1 MIGATPEI
9 EPDPT
14 PKMLLS
20 TIGLEQPKR
29 NPARTHM
36 LPDLLIETIQSYSMP
51 CSSIPTKL
59 IGGKIR
65 RRKRNKKRKI
75 IIIVS

>member
-1 MIGATPEI
+1 MTGATPEI

-20 TIGLEQPKR
+20 TIGLEQLKR

-36 LPDLLIETIQSYSMP
+36 HPDLLIETIQSYSMP
-51 CSSIPTKL
+51 CSIPTKL
-59 IGGKIR
+59 KGGKIR